1 MPLFYLYGG
10 KMKVLETEI
19 NFDFYDAE
27 QMEKLEVNIDK
38 IKKEINKI
46 NPEKM
51 KQSQFINKFCSIIEE
66 GFDSI
71 FGEGSSKDIFKEKRN
86 FKLCVQ
92 AFKDLVKARENQE
105 KELVR
110 DIQGLQK
117 EIQNMS
123 YNFSTERIK

>member
-92 AFKDLVKARENQE
+92 AFRDLVKARENQE

>member
-1 MPLFYLYGG
+1 
-10 KMKVLETEI
+10 MKVLETEI

-27 QMEKLEVNIDK
+27 QMEKLETNIDK
-38 IKKEINKI
+38 ITKGINKI

-66 GFDSI
+66 GFDNI
-71 FGEGSSKDIFKEKRN
+71 FGEGSSKQIFKEKRN

-92 AFKDLVKARENQE
+92 AFRDLVKAREEQE
-105 KELVR
+105 KELTS

-117 EIQNMS
+117 EIQTIS
-123 YNFSTERIK
+123 YDYSTERIK

>member
-51 KQSQFINKFCSIIEE
+51 KQSQFINKSCSIIEE

-92 AFKDLVKARENQE
+92 AFRDLVKARENQE

>member
-38 IKKEINKI
+38 IKKEIDKI

-92 AFKDLVKARENQE
+92 AFRDLVKARENQE